1 MMVVR
6 VVSGFV
12 HMAMHMDMV
21 VFAAMNVAMLNLV
34 ED

>member
-1 MMVVR
+1 MVVR
-6 VVSGFV
+6 VISSLVYV
-12 HMAMHMDMV
+12 AMHMDMV